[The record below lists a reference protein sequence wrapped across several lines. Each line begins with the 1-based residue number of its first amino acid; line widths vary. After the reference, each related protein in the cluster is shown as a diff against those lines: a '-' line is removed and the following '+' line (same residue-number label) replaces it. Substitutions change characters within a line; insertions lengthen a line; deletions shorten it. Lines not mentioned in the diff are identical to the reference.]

1 MRACSNSAFI
11 VAYRASFTA
20 PHSSGRPDACDNI
33 RPLVERKSDTRATAA
48 ARSPLRKRGIRL
60 TRQRELLFEIINNAH
75 DHLNAD
81 QLYELA
87 KKTDPKINRVTVY
100 RTLKLLKNEGLID
113 ELDLMHFE
121 GEQHYYETRLKQE
134 HAHIV
139 CLRCGAVQEF
149 FGDPLRHLREQ
160 IESGFGFQILVS
172 RSEVGGYCADCQNT
186 LPTEELLS
194 GDGEPSPSR
203 RKALRPRSRSRA
215 GS

>member
-1 MRACSNSAFI
+1 MEWAEL
-11 VAYRASFTA
+11 
-20 PHSSGRPDACDNI
+20 GACDNI
-33 RPLVERKSDTRATAA
+33 RPLVERKSDTRAATAV
-48 ARSPLRKRGIRL
+48 RSPLRKRGIRL

-75 DHLNAD
+75 DHLDAD

-87 KKTDPKINRVTVY
+87 KKRDPKINRVTVY

-113 ELDLMHFE
+113 ELDLMHFD

-194 GDGEPSPSR
+194 REGEPSPSR
-203 RKALRPRSRSRA
+203 RKALRPRSRSRT

>member
-1 MRACSNSAFI
+1 MEWAEL
-11 VAYRASFTA
+11 
-20 PHSSGRPDACDNI
+20 GACDNI
-33 RPLVERKSDTRATAA
+33 RPLVERKSDTRAATAV
-48 ARSPLRKRGIRL
+48 RSPLRKRGIRL

-75 DHLNAD
+75 DHLDAD

-87 KKTDPKINRVTVY
+87 KKRDPKINRVTVY

-113 ELDLMHFE
+113 ELDLMHFD

-194 GDGEPSPSR
+194 REGEPSPSH
-203 RKALRPRSRSRA
+203 RKALRPRSRSRT

>member
-1 MRACSNSAFI
+1 MEWAEL
-11 VAYRASFTA
+11 
-20 PHSSGRPDACDNI
+20 GACDNI
-33 RPLVERKSDTRATAA
+33 RPLVERKSDTRAAA
-48 ARSPLRKRGIRL
+48 AVRSPLRKRGIRL

-75 DHLNAD
+75 DHLDAD

-87 KKTDPKINRVTVY
+87 KKRDPKINRVTVY

-113 ELDLMHFE
+113 ELDLMHFD

-194 GDGEPSPSR
+194 REGEPSPSR
-203 RKALRPRSRSRA
+203 RKALRPRSRSRT